1 MKWASGTRRWKIL
14 CRNFSTHW
22 RTHAENSQEINQ
34 RLQNE
39 MNFILCGL
47 MAYGET
53 AFKHEL
59 GKLFPRSM
67 NGPFRT
73 YTTSRSSGSPFDFR
87 SAYRVNAKLNGCHSV
102 EHGAHADSTRRA
114 LQKKRN
120 ETHRMNYGSI
130 AWNLFLFSWKIT
142 TSNSNTAP
150 MKKKKKK

>member
-1 MKWASGTRRWKIL
+1 MSEWHESMKNTLS
-14 CRNFSTHW
+14 NFSTHW

-39 MNFILCGL
+39 MNFTLCGL

-59 GKLFPRSM
+59 GKRPVPYIHKITFVGFTVRFSVSVSSECEIKWL
-67 NGPFRT
+67 PF
-73 YTTSRSSGSPFDFR
+73 SRIWCAR
-87 SAYRVNAKLNGCHSV
+87 RLY
-102 EHGAHADSTRRA
+102 RRA

-142 TSNSNTAP
+142 TSNSNATP
-150 MKKKKKK
+150 MKKKK